1 MPIKERL
8 GEELEDSLA
17 EGVDDLDRAYLKE
30 LKESGVSDSL
40 LEQFRKHDDRTKRR
54 GKRRITKWMFG

>member
-30 LKESGVSDSL
+30 LKKSGVSDSL
-40 LEQFRKHDDRTKRR
+40 LEQFRSMMIEQNEEEKENH
-54 GKRRITKWMFG
+54 